1 MTGKVIRLTP
11 EVYKELE
18 SCARGFETPS
28 QTLAR
33 ILKEYKE
40 LKKD

>member
-1 MTGKVIRLTP
+1 MSSKVIRVSTD
-11 EVYKELE
+11 VYKELE
-18 SCARGFETPS
+18 ACAKGFETPS

-33 ILKEYKE
+33 IIKEYKE